1 MKFWPQYLNTRII
14 QLSKQASKKFSFP
27 FKTMSH
33 TEIEKEIKSL
43 DRNIASHSSDL
54 PRKTIKTKTWF
65 FSRFIS
71 GYLYKSISF
80 FCFGQYF
87 LFHIFMPGKGNLWKI
102 LLGCAIFEFDF
113 IVHLLLLLLR
123 GCWNHASYF
132 CLLWWFYRSWADWFH
147 FQIL

>member
-1 MKFWPQYLNTRII
+1 M
-14 QLSKQASKKFSFP
+14 FSNIYCP
-27 FKTMSH
+27 CLVTV
-33 TEIEKEIKSL
+33 SL
-43 DRNIASHSSDL
+43 YVHSM
-54 PRKTIKTKTWF
+54 WN
-65 FSRFIS
+65 
-71 GYLYKSISF
+71 YKSISF

-132 CLLWWFYRSWADWFH
+132 CLLWWFYRSWADWFRVATSSMD
-147 FQIL
+147 FFLVLKNLAATLNICSIRWEDRATWLINL